1 MNKRGDNL
9 KETILIVDDEE
20 RIRNLISAYLK
31 TQDYNVLEAQNGLEA
46 IDILKRENVH
56 LIILD
61 VMMPILDGWQ
71 TLIEIRKFSNLPVI
85 MLTAKTEDDDKLLGF
100 SLGVDVYLTKPLSP
114 KVVLASVSAIIKR
127 VYHVKNEVSLDMV
140 DGLRIDEKAY
150 SAYVDNQEIILSPKE
165 FELLLYLYKNKG
177 IILTREQILDKV
189 WGIDNEVDLRT
200 VDTHIRRIRDKLK
213 DRAYLI
219 TTIRGVGYKF
229 EDKNKK

>member
-1 MNKRGDNL
+1 M
-9 KETILIVDDEE
+9 KETILVVDDEE
-20 RIRNLISAYLK
+20 RIRNLITAYLK
-31 TQDYNVLEAQNGLEA
+31 TQEYNVLEAQNGLEA

-61 VMMPILDGWQ
+61 VMMPVLDGWQ

-85 MLTAKTEDDDKLLGF
+85 MLTAKSEDDDKLLGF

-127 VYHVKNEVSLDMV
+127 VYHVKNEVSLDIV

-150 SAYVDNQEIILSPKE
+150 SAYIDNQEIILSPKE
-165 FELLLYLYKNKG
+165 FELLLYLYKNRG
-177 IILTREQILDKV
+177 IILTREKILDKV

-229 EDKNKK
+229 EDKNEK

>member
-1 MNKRGDNL
+1 M
-9 KETILIVDDEE
+9 KETILVVDDEE
-20 RIRNLISAYLK
+20 RIRNLITAYLK
-31 TQDYNVLEAQNGLEA
+31 TQEYNVLEAQNGLEA
-46 IDILKRENVH
+46 IDILKRENAH

-61 VMMPILDGWQ
+61 VMMPVLDGWQ

-85 MLTAKTEDDDKLLGF
+85 MLTAKSEDDDKLLGF

-127 VYHVKNEVSLDMV
+127 VYHVKNEVSLDIV

-150 SAYVDNQEIILSPKE
+150 SVYIDNQEIILSPKE
-165 FELLLYLYKNKG
+165 FELLLYLYKNRG
-177 IILTREQILDKV
+177 IILTREKILDKV

-229 EDKNKK
+229 EDKNEK

>member
-1 MNKRGDNL
+1 M
-9 KETILIVDDEE
+9 KETILVVDDEE
-20 RIRNLISAYLK
+20 RIRNLIIAYLK
-31 TQDYNVLEAQNGLEA
+31 TQEYNVLEAQNGLEA

-61 VMMPILDGWQ
+61 VMMPVLDGWQ

-85 MLTAKTEDDDKLLGF
+85 MLTAKSEDDDKLLGF

-127 VYHVKNEVSLDMV
+127 VYHVKNEVSLDIV

-150 SAYVDNQEIILSPKE
+150 SAYIDNQEIILSPKE
-165 FELLLYLYKNKG
+165 FELLLYLYKNRG
-177 IILTREQILDKV
+177 IILTREKILDKV

-229 EDKNKK
+229 EDKNEK

>member
-1 MNKRGDNL
+1 MR
-9 KETILIVDDEE
+9 ETILVVDDEE

-31 TQDYNVLEAQNGLEA
+31 TQDYNVLEVQNGLEA
-46 IDILKRENVH
+46 IDILKKENVH

-61 VMMPILDGWQ
+61 VMMPVLDGWQ
-71 TLIEIRKFSNLPVI
+71 TLIEIRKFSNIPVI
-85 MLTAKTEDDDKLLGF
+85 MLTAKSEDDDKLLGF

-127 VYHVKNEVSLDMV
+127 VYHVKNEVSLDIV

-150 SAYVDNQEIILSPKE
+150 AAYIDNQEIILSPKE
-165 FELLLYLYKNKG
+165 FELLLYLYKNRG
-177 IILTREQILDKV
+177 IILTREKILDKV

-229 EDKNKK
+229 EDKNEK